1 LRSVPAVTKQRLLL
15 ALAVLFIAPIL
26 RAESV
31 EGKMSVSATVLA
43 SARLTVQSQ
52 PAAVDVTAEDI
63 ERGYVDLDSPIVV
76 SVRTNSRRGY
86 LLQVANSDEAFSQ
99 IEISFGNTEMRVSHE
114 GWVDRPYVSG
124 GESIAMRARLRLSP
138 LAQPGR
144 RALPIEVTAS
154 PL

>member
-1 LRSVPAVTKQRLLL
+1 MLRG
-15 ALAVLFIAPIL
+15 
-26 RAESV
+26 ESV

-43 SARLTVQSQ
+43 SARLTVESQ
-52 PAAVDVTAEDI
+52 PLAVDVTAEDI
-63 ERGYVDLDSPIVV
+63 ERGYVELDAPILLRVQ
-76 SVRTNSRRGY
+76 TNSRRGY

-114 GWVDRPYVSG
+114 SWVNRPYVRG

-154 PL
+154 AL